1 MSRKV
6 KGIFVLFVLIG
17 IILSPLEKVNAHS
30 VELDPDSLI
39 SMPMMIIGG
48 SGKITIK
55 NSVSNYILYFQGV
68 EISSTVYSQIQKTES
83 DGKEELNTIKEAYT
97 ALKTELDNL
106 KVTFDEASDAY
117 RAGITDNV
125 SETELETLRTAYE
138 TARSNYQAKGTEYNN
153 KVKEYNDK
161 ATEINDRI
169 KELTPTYV
177 ESNWTQT
184 TDDKISLDVTKFS
197 GEQPYVIWV
206 KLVTSGNTYYDEG
219 IYTMTGTKATEI
231 NVKSVTLD
239 KTSLFINEGS
249 NYTLTATITPTDAT
263 NKSLTW
269 TSDNE
274 KVATVS
280 NGKVTGV
287 SEGSATITVTTA
299 DGDYTATCKVTVNKK
314 VTTNDSNQETPKAET
329 PEKTEDTTVKEGR
342 LPNTGVSYTIVFVIA
357 IIGIVGF
364 ILYRRVKYLNF

>member
-1 MSRKV
+1 
-6 KGIFVLFVLIG
+6 
-17 IILSPLEKVNAHS
+17 
-30 VELDPDSLI
+30 
-39 SMPMMIIGG
+39 
-48 SGKITIK
+48 
-55 NSVSNYILYFQGV
+55 
-68 EISSTVYSQIQKTES
+68 
-83 DGKEELNTIKEAYT
+83 
-97 ALKTELDNL
+97 
-106 KVTFDEASDAY
+106 
-117 RAGITDNV
+117 
-125 SETELETLRTAYE
+125 
-138 TARSNYQAKGTEYNN
+138 
-153 KVKEYNDK
+153 
-161 ATEINDRI
+161 
-169 KELTPTYV
+169 
-177 ESNWTQT
+177 
-184 TDDKISLDVTKFS
+184 
-197 GEQPYVIWV
+197 
-206 KLVTSGNTYYDEG
+206 
-219 IYTMTGTKATEI
+219 MTGTKATEI

-249 NYTLTATITPTDAT
+249 NYTLTATITPADAT